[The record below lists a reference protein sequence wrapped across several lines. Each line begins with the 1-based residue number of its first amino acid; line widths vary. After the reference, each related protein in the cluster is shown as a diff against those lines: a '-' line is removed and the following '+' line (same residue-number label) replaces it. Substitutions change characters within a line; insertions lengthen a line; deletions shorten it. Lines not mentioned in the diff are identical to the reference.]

1 MSNDLFRFMRR
12 VSTDDMADF
21 IDRITLTPNSFGV
34 FRQQK
39 TAVVNDFM
47 TTDFDFIYML
57 CGKTRITTRFGEHVV
72 SPGGSL
78 LIEPYSLCS
87 AQCMP
92 EETVIYY
99 YAHFDVSPSYLRDV
113 YFRSVTGG
121 GPPVFQPGELPDFR
135 RELDALFQDQASG
148 AFGFAAIMQSCL
160 RILSVA
166 MMRARYGAA
175 EREQEL
181 SSAPSEFDLSILSH
195 AIDLID
201 ERLGEPVNVQGLC
214 RELGVS
220 YSFLYK
226 LFVKMFNQPPTKYI
240 LQKKLSAAERLIRV
254 QGATVAEAVET
265 LGFSSPSHL
274 SRLFKKHLGRAP
286 THPIRP

>member
-1 MSNDLFRFMRR
+1 MN
-12 VSTDDMADF
+12 
-21 IDRITLTPNSFGV
+21 
-34 FRQQK
+34 
-39 TAVVNDFM
+39 
-47 TTDFDFIYML
+47 
-57 CGKTRITTRFGEHVV
+57 
-72 SPGGSL
+72 
-78 LIEPYSLCS
+78 
-87 AQCMP
+87 
-92 EETVIYY
+92 YY

-135 RELDALFQDQASG
+135 RELDALFQDQTSG
-148 AFGFAAIMQSCL
+148 AFGFAAVMQSCL

-181 SSAPSEFDLSILSH
+181 SPAPSEVDLSILSH
-195 AIDLID
+195 AIELID

-240 LQKKLSAAERLIRV
+240 LQKKLSAAERLISRPWLHRGRSRRKARFLLP
-254 QGATVAEAVET
+254 QPSEPPLQKASGARADASPQTLIPRPVCIQQACEQQKPAE
-265 LGFSSPSHL
+265 
-274 SRLFKKHLGRAP
+274 
-286 THPIRP
+286 